1 MARRMTFH
9 TGEFAR
15 MTGVNKR
22 TLHYYDAE
30 GIFKPDSVEPNG
42 YRSYSY
48 RQIYPFYMIRMFRQM
63 GLELSE
69 IKEYMVGR
77 TPEKF
82 LQLVTE
88 QEKWLD
94 QELQK
99 LRHMKQ
105 IVRNKR
111 QTLLAARDV
120 RCGQVEERAMGGE
133 TMLISVNI
141 RALCLKDDWA
151 GLERLMAAHMRE
163 MLDLGLG
170 VGDTFGT
177 MIAPEDF
184 MKPGTEQI
192 LSYYGTKMERPPR
205 KSSSKQL
212 NQLHQR
218 PIGRYLV
225 TYFSGDYMETVPS
238 YELLR
243 AYMQAHDLEPDGYAY
258 EESLIE
264 EMGTPDPDEFITKIS
279 VPVRACAGK
288 S

>member
-1 MARRMTFH
+1 
-9 TGEFAR
+9 
-15 MTGVNKR
+15 
-22 TLHYYDAE
+22 
-30 GIFKPDSVEPNG
+30 
-42 YRSYSY
+42 
-48 RQIYPFYMIRMFRQM
+48 
-63 GLELSE
+63 
-69 IKEYMVGR
+69 
-77 TPEKF
+77 
-82 LQLVTE
+82 
-88 QEKWLD
+88 
-94 QELQK
+94 
-99 LRHMKQ
+99 
-105 IVRNKR
+105 
-111 QTLLAARDV
+111 
-120 RCGQVEERAMGGE
+120 
-133 TMLISVNI
+133 
-141 RALCLKDDWA
+141 
-151 GLERLMAAHMRE
+151 
-163 MLDLGLG
+163 
-170 VGDTFGT
+170 
-177 MIAPEDF
+177 

-192 LSYYGTKMERPPR
+192 LSYYCTKMERPPR